1 MTIPLGC
8 TDVIH
13 KISRK
18 NNVSSTSSF
27 LLSNYGKDFFD
38 WTIPAPRQIPRKMIR
53 HGVELSLIY
62 SFSSPD
68 LRRSLSESHL
78 LQNCNPG
85 GENDN
90 DKKNSADT
98 ILR

>member
-1 MTIPLGC
+1 MKKKFLEHQTHGRWVLQPIDWANQL
-8 TDVIH
+8 ILL
-13 KISRK
+13 KIVR
-18 NNVSSTSSF
+18 F
-27 LLSNYGKDFFD
+27 LP
-38 WTIPAPRQIPRKMIR
+38 IPAPLKFPRKMIR

-85 GENDN
+85 GENEN